1 MASLAYID
9 TIDLEGIPTR
19 HNPFTVITWNE
30 MLELWGNLPHS
41 RSLDV
46 GTILRFPSRD
56 TAASPPNDF
65 TSVYTSYLDAKMPIP
80 ASSFLVEFLRFT
92 GITLSQLFPS
102 SLDKVFAFEEL
113 SLLLGWA
120 IPTMSLF
127 LTFFGITRKD
137 ERVTISTR
145 PGRRLLGGLKDRTHR
160 WKDRYFFAAISA
172 LGLDGVPEY

>member
-65 TSVYTSYLDAKMPIP
+65 TAVYTSYLDAKMPVP
-80 ASSFLVEFLRFT
+80 ASPFLVEFLRFT
-92 GITLSQLFPS
+92 GITSHNFFRPALTKSSPS
-102 SLDKVFAFEEL
+102 
-113 SLLLGWA
+113 
-120 IPTMSLF
+120 
-127 LTFFGITRKD
+127 RN
-137 ERVTISTR
+137 
-145 PGRRLLGGLKDRTHR
+145 
-160 WKDRYFFAAISA
+160 
-172 LGLDGVPEY
+172 